1 MKNNLVNIA
10 FILEPEV
17 EKLIAEWVTG
27 EEKKY
32 ENEHE

>member
-1 MKNNLVNIA
+1 MRNNLVNIA

-17 EKLIAEWVTG
+17 DKLIAEWINR

-32 ENEHE
+32 ENEHI